1 MMIEIQKG
9 VTAMYELNDK
19 KIGEHL
25 KALIDERGYKTT
37 ADFCR
42 RYLIEKYNTVNYTE
56 DKLNEDLKTAKN
68 TFSKILN
75 GKQRITLEQL
85 PILSKL
91 LCVSCEEIL
100 SAGKCYAPTR
110 NHVTNYDIAQSHDRE
125 VWNEYMK
132 REDKLFLNCDEYR
145 KTVIDYA
152 LEFNNY
158 KFIKYLLDEEYIWF
172 VDNSKEGYG
181 PYYGAGTSIKQNLG
195 RFDNDTDS
203 FIPREFH
210 EQDRLRTQT
219 AVLAIENGDCDV
231 LELLRA
237 RETPEINLAFST
249 TPNYHDF
256 KNSRN
261 ENLIEAIAISND
273 KRIIDYFTEE
283 YVLPDKLKVEDRLFV
298 FPFLG
303 EVIEMLIKNKNA
315 FSETVI
321 RRAIE
326 HNQNV
331 YEKLSALIDVE
342 YNYLQS
348 IGTRGT
354 EKEIKNQIARYF
366 RHDDSSDCVS
376 LSIIAVPHKA
386 FVGNIIKSE
395 SNKISSE
402 ETKYIEELN
411 RSYYKV
417 ISLGGE

>member
-1 MMIEIQKG
+1 
-9 VTAMYELNDK
+9 
-19 KIGEHL
+19 
-25 KALIDERGYKTT
+25 
-37 ADFCR
+37 
-42 RYLIEKYNTVNYTE
+42 
-56 DKLNEDLKTAKN
+56 
-68 TFSKILN
+68 
-75 GKQRITLEQL
+75 
-85 PILSKL
+85 
-91 LCVSCEEIL
+91 
-100 SAGKCYAPTR
+100 
-110 NHVTNYDIAQSHDRE
+110 
-125 VWNEYMK
+125 MK

-203 FIPREFH
+203 FIQREFH

-283 YVLPDKLKVEDRLFV
+283 YVLPDKLKVEDSLFV

-303 EVIEMLIKNKNA
+303 EVIEKLIKNKNA
-315 FSETVI
+315 FAETVI

-354 EKEIKNQIARYF
+354 EKEIKNQIVRYF

-395 SNKISSE
+395 SNKISSK

>member
-1 MMIEIQKG
+1 MMVEIQKG
-9 VTAMYELNDK
+9 VTAMYELNVK

-42 RYLIEKYNTVNYTE
+42 DYLKLKYSNQEITDTILQNERNRFGAILKGDKKIQTHDLPALTE
-56 DKLNEDLKTAKN
+56 
-68 TFSKILN
+68 
-75 GKQRITLEQL
+75 
-85 PILSKL
+85 L

-100 SAGKCYAPTR
+100 SAGKHYAPTI
-110 NHVTNYDIAQSHDRE
+110 NHVTNYDIAQSRDRK
-125 VWNEYMK
+125 VWGEYMK
-132 REDKLFLNCDEYR
+132 REDRLFLNCDEYR

-152 LEFNNY
+152 LEFRNY
-158 KFIKYLLDEEYIWF
+158 GFIKYLLDEEFIWF

-181 PYYGAGTSIKQNLG
+181 LYYGAGTSIKQNLG
-195 RFDNDTDS
+195 RFDSDTDN

-219 AVLAIENGDCDV
+219 AVLAIENGDCDA

-283 YVLPDKLKVEDRLFV
+283 YVLPDKYKIEDRLFV

-303 EVIEMLIKNKNA
+303 EVIEKLIKNKNA
-315 FSETVI
+315 FAETVI

-395 SNKISSE
+395 SNKLSSE